1 MRLVCGGFLAVLI
14 LSVAAILAGGSAGG
28 STVDPSA
35 IVTRANAVA
44 ALRRAGA
51 TSLLNPVTTAPNGYW
66 RTGARL
72 GRVVVFLDQSRSEA
86 AAASFVQRA
95 PATSERSFDVVY
107 GSYRDAV
114 IVVDA
119 PTARSA
125 HSTLSTIEQA
135 LRILSA

>member
-1 MRLVCGGFLAVLI
+1 MRLVCGGFLAVLT
-14 LSVAAILAGGSAGG
+14 LSVAAIMAGGSAGG
-28 STVDPSA
+28 TTVDPTT
-35 IVTRANAVA
+35 IVTRATAIA

-51 TSLLNPVTTAPNGYW
+51 TSLINPVTTAPTGYW

-95 PATSERSFDVVY
+95 PATSGPSFDVAY

-119 PTARSA
+119 P
-125 HSTLSTIEQA
+125 
-135 LRILSA
+135 